1 MHQTVRKAY
10 ECAGIRHKPA
20 PADINEDEFFEA
32 TEHTPGGLK
41 KRINQMWRVKKGK
54 SINSRSLGLEPR
66 IAIP

>member
-1 MHQTVRKAY
+1 MHQTVTKAY
-10 ECAGIRHKPA
+10 ERARIQHQPGPE
-20 PADINEDEFFEA
+20 DINEGAFFEA

-66 IAIP
+66 ILIP